1 MKEMAWDTIFFA
13 ILNAALYFYSSSIPP
28 ESMEETQPKIIGFF
42 AKSSDFTMSLLGNA
56 RFLSQLIKATFPNPL
71 KTWPHSELQPVGLSF
86 PFPQKVEKASPLFS
100 TRFGNPSR
108 LDPVGEILHII
119 NHS

>member
-1 MKEMAWDTIFFA
+1 MDEI
-13 ILNAALYFYSSSIPP
+13 
-28 ESMEETQPKIIGFF
+28 QPKIIGFF
-42 AKSSDFTMSLLGNA
+42 AKSSDFTMSRLGNA
-56 RFLSQLIKATFPNPL
+56 RFLSQLIKATSPNPL
-71 KTWPHSELQPVGLSF
+71 KIWPHSGLPPVGLFS

-108 LDPVGEILHII
+108 LDPVGQILHII